1 MIDLGGFAFAA
12 PWMLA
17 ALVIVPL
24 IWWLLRITP
33 PTPARVLFPAV
44 RLLFGLMRDEE
55 TPAKTPPWLIV
66 LRMAIATLVILALAE
81 PLLNPGVR
89 LEGQGPLLIAVDD
102 GWASARRWDRR
113 QAALADLIDKAE
125 RADRPVVLLTTAP
138 TAADGMTPPSGILR
152 AAQARDIAQAMQ
164 PKPWPVDRDAARAT
178 LGRLLIGGGADVVW
192 LSDGLEGGDTRFA
205 AALAARGRLR
215 VFVDADLGRTLV
227 LASPGAEPGVMRL
240 TVKRPVAA
248 AADEVWLR
256 ASSESGAVLA
266 RQRVLFAAGEHDA
279 EVVVEAPAELRNDI
293 VRLDIE
299 GARSAAGVVL
309 IDERWRRRPVG
320 LVSAS
325 SAEADQPLLSE
336 LYYLERALNP
346 FSEVRKGELRELL
359 ARPLAV
365 LVLADVAKVIGDD
378 RSALVDWL
386 EAGGVL
392 IRFAGPRIAD
402 RTGDTDDL
410 VPVRLRGGGRV
421 LGGAMSWNE
430 PAPLAPFAPG
440 TPFAGLAVPADVRV
454 HRQVLAEPALDLAAK
469 TWARLADGT
478 PLVTAERREHGWLVL
493 VHTTANTA
501 WSDLALSG
509 LFVEMLQR
517 LAALSQGVAGEAGQG
532 FLAPITTLDG
542 FGRLADPPPTARPIP
557 TADIV
562 TASAGPA
569 SPPGFYGADGARHAL
584 NLGAGMGALRAIGAL
599 PESAEKRVYGE
610 TGEIDIGAWLLV
622 AVVVLALVDLIA
634 SLALRGLVRLGA
646 AAATAGAVL
655 VVLAAPPAYAQQDD
669 DFVLKATLETRLAY
683 VRTGDDGLDE
693 ISRAGLVGLGATLRA
708 RTSIEPAPPMGI
720 DIDRDEIIFFPLIYW
735 PMSATQPPLR
745 PRALAKVDHYLKT
758 GGIIL
763 FDTRDQNA
771 RLSGNI
777 GGGGPGA
784 KQLRKLLGGLNVPP
798 LQPVPAEHV
807 LTRAFYLMQDFP
819 GRWTGGPLWVER
831 HEGGVNDGV
840 SSLIIGSHDWA
851 AAWAIDQQRRPMFA
865 VVPDGERQ
873 REQAYRFGINLVMY
887 AMTGNYKA
895 DQVHLPAILERLGQ

>member
-1 MIDLGGFAFAA
+1 
-12 PWMLA
+12 
-17 ALVIVPL
+17 
-24 IWWLLRITP
+24 
-33 PTPARVLFPAV
+33 
-44 RLLFGLMRDEE
+44 
-55 TPAKTPPWLIV
+55 
-66 LRMAIATLVILALAE
+66 
-81 PLLNPGVR
+81 
-89 LEGQGPLLIAVDD
+89 
-102 GWASARRWDRR
+102 
-113 QAALADLIDKAE
+113 
-125 RADRPVVLLTTAP
+125 
-138 TAADGMTPPSGILR
+138 
-152 AAQARDIAQAMQ
+152 
-164 PKPWPVDRDAARAT
+164 
-178 LGRLLIGGGADVVW
+178 
-192 LSDGLEGGDTRFA
+192 
-205 AALAARGRLR
+205 
-215 VFVDADLGRTLV
+215 
-227 LASPGAEPGVMRL
+227 
-240 TVKRPVAA
+240 
-248 AADEVWLR
+248 
-256 ASSESGAVLA
+256 
-266 RQRVLFAAGEHDA
+266 
-279 EVVVEAPAELRNDI
+279 
-293 VRLDIE
+293 
-299 GARSAAGVVL
+299 
-309 IDERWRRRPVG
+309 
-320 LVSAS
+320 
-325 SAEADQPLLSE
+325 
-336 LYYLERALNP
+336 
-346 FSEVRKGELRELL
+346 
-359 ARPLAV
+359 
-365 LVLADVAKVIGDD
+365 
-378 RSALVDWL
+378 
-386 EAGGVL
+386 
-392 IRFAGPRIAD
+392 
-402 RTGDTDDL
+402 
-410 VPVRLRGGGRV
+410 
-421 LGGAMSWNE
+421 
-430 PAPLAPFAPG
+430 
-440 TPFAGLAVPADVRV
+440 
-454 HRQVLAEPALDLAAK
+454 
-469 TWARLADGT
+469 
-478 PLVTAERREHGWLVL
+478 
-493 VHTTANTA
+493 
-501 WSDLALSG
+501 
-509 LFVEMLQR
+509 
-517 LAALSQGVAGEAGQG
+517 
-532 FLAPITTLDG
+532 
-542 FGRLADPPPTARPIP
+542 
-557 TADIV
+557 
-562 TASAGPA
+562 
-569 SPPGFYGADGARHAL
+569 
-584 NLGAGMGALRAIGAL
+584 MGALRAIGAL